1 MNNGKITPGKRIQ
14 ICDPTSHFNEEEEV
28 GEGSTP
34 NYIDPNYLDRHTAK
48 RLIKG
53 IALTQTSPTNIAFL
67 EDLFKQINIALD
79 FGCHI
84 DMNGVIHSPH
94 RHYKVAD
101 ICLGLS
107 EIRVHNF
114 IKSLIDDCLENF
126 EEP

>member
-1 MNNGKITPGKRIQ
+1 MNNGKITPGQRIQ
-14 ICDPTSHFNEEEEV
+14 ICDSTSRFNKEAEGE
-28 GEGSTP
+28 EGSTL

-48 RLIKG
+48 RLVKK
-53 IALTQTSPTNIAFL
+53 IALTQTGSTDIAFF

-94 RHYKVAD
+94 KHYKVAD

-114 IKSLIDDCLENF
+114 IKSLIYDCLENF
-126 EEP
+126 EEF